1 MQGFKFMIQKNY
13 IHRDIKPA
21 NALSKGSVFKVSDFG
36 FAAKVNIK
44 GKEKLDL
51 FCGTPIYEAP

>member
-1 MQGFKFMIQKNY
+1 MVQKNY

-21 NALSKGSVFKVSDFG
+21 NALSKGNVFKVSDFG